1 MTEIS
6 TQPVAQP
13 AAATLE
19 NTPESAPAAPVSPEE
34 VQVEHTEGGWPVV
47 PLAVSGANT
56 TAALIASASLV
67 GGPVA
72 AAVAFTGAVV
82 LGAVATRRSAPDTD
96 AKTGDKAKA
105 AQPGGKSQTATGKG
119 GRTGGRRLPGQASR
133 SGGRRSGAAGRAGR
147 KAGGAGL
154 RSRTASHGARTGAG
168 SGGISLAKR
177 GAGAA
182 RKPKNPHA
190 GKTAGASK
198 AGRAGGA
205 SGRVGQVKALRGAK
219 KQQAPTRS
227 KQRAQ
232 TSAARRSVADARR
245 QAKQAARAAK
255 ARAGQR
261 GPLARAKSWGGR
273 KAASGVKAL
282 VNKARTA
289 RDHSA
294 ERKVAAGRSNVRKA
308 PARKKARR
316 ALWRSAARFQGRRL
330 LAALLGGAV
339 GLLGCLSTPL
349 GRKLRWSWLMYP
361 GRRLYGRLVAHAR
374 EEREERDEDTRDVLA
389 EEEAAADQAATE
401 GESSE
406 QLDGQVDR
414 PAELVPTSSAPTSSV
429 SDVSG
434 GENVSGFRFEEAAA
448 EMEQAA
454 LSYDPDNAME
464 ILAMVEGLP
473 DALTSVAKVMK
484 TLSERSDSE
493 FPLEKE
499 VAQSFSDI
507 FGALMSAVAVAED
520 MGPLFRNVHSQDI
533 ARHEDPRN
541 GPEAE
546 KGWNV

>member
-6 TQPVAQP
+6 TEPVAEP
-13 AAATLE
+13 ATATLE
-19 NTPESAPAAPVSPEE
+19 NTPVSAPATPVSPEE
-34 VQVEHTEGGWPVV
+34 TQVEHTEGGWPVV

-82 LGAVATRRSAPDTD
+82 LGAVATRRTAPDTE
-96 AKTGDKAKA
+96 AKASDKARA
-105 AQPGGKSQTATGKG
+105 SQSGGKSRTAAGQG

-133 SGGRRSGAAGRAGR
+133 SAGHRAGASGRGGRKS
-147 KAGGAGL
+147 GGAGL
-154 RSRTASHGARTGAG
+154 RSRTASHGTRARTGTG

-177 GAGAA
+177 GTGAA
-182 RKPKNPHA
+182 RKTKNPHA
-190 GKTAGASK
+190 SKTAGASK
-198 AGRAGGA
+198 AGRDGGS

-232 TSAARRSVADARR
+232 ASAARRSVADARR
-245 QAKQAARAAK
+245 QAKQAVRVAK
-255 ARAGQR
+255 SRAGQR

-273 KAASGVKAL
+273 KAAAGVKAL
-282 VNKARTA
+282 VNRARAA
-289 RDHSA
+289 RDRSA

-308 PARKKARR
+308 PARRKARR

-330 LAALLGGAV
+330 LAALLGGAL
-339 GLLGCLSTPL
+339 GLVGCLSTPL

-361 GRRLYGRLVAHAR
+361 GRRLYRRLVARAR

-389 EEEAAADQAATE
+389 EEEAAADAVAARD
-401 GESSE
+401 GE

-414 PAELVPTSSAPTSSV
+414 PAELVPTSSGPASSV

-473 DALTSVAKVMK
+473 AALTSVANVMK

-499 VAQSFSDI
+499 VAAGFSDI
-507 FGALMSAVAVAED
+507 FGSLMSAVAVAED
-520 MGPLFRNVHSQDI
+520 MGPLFRQVHAQDI